1 MQSCTIICTV
11 FASICTL
18 YISLPYGTCSWSSNI
33 HFVSFVY
40 CYFVMWWLYF
50 IVFAVFK
57 KYNNVLLDNFPENY
71 MMTLEI
77 VYRYYP
83 VTIPSKMVEY
93 ITTPKSYKAV
103 NQRIL
108 DLLITLIIRSKQQVK
123 IIDLVSIIKQI
134 IKDFDTNVVLKRFE
148 NGVCIDISILKLLY
162 YG

>member
-1 MQSCTIICTV
+1 
-11 FASICTL
+11 
-18 YISLPYGTCSWSSNI
+18 
-33 HFVSFVY
+33 
-40 CYFVMWWLYF
+40 MWWLYF

-77 VYRYYP
+77 MYRYYP

-93 ITTPKSYKAV
+93 ITTPMSYKAV

-108 DLLITLIIRSKQQVK
+108 ELLVNSIIRSKQQVK
-123 IIDLVSIIKQI
+123 IMDFVSIIKQI
-134 IKDFDTNVVLKRFE
+134 IKDFDTNVVLKKFE
-148 NGVCIDISILKLLY
+148 NGEFIDISILKLLY